1 MEESSW
7 AEIDQIGQLGLA
19 DDYWSIGDKK
29 DITANNET
37 VTVEIL
43 GFNHDR
49 LSNGGNANYTFGLK
63 NLMSDL
69 RKINSVGMDPYVYSQ
84 SDIYLWLKTDLY
96 SSLPEDLQAV
106 IKTVE
111 KRTGGNHS
119 LPDIADDLEIFLFS
133 EIEVFGTASSSANG
147 EGTQY
152 SRFASSDSRIKKQAN
167 GVGNTEWWG
176 LRSPDNKFSFAV
188 LYVNDSGQLSSD
200 GPNLSAGVCFGFCV

>member
-19 DDYWSIGDKK
+19 DDYWSVGDTK
-29 DITANNET
+29 DITVNNET

-49 LSNGGNANYTFGLK
+49 LSNGGNAKYTFGLK

-69 RKINSVGMDPYVYSQ
+69 RKIHSTGMDPYVYSR
-84 SDIYLWLKTDLY
+84 SDIYTWLKTDLY
-96 SSLPEDLQAV
+96 SSLPEDLQVV

-111 KRTGGNHS
+111 KRTGGNLS
-119 LPDIADDLEIFLFS
+119 LPDIADDLRIFLFS
-133 EIEVFGTASSSANG
+133 EIEVFGTASRSANG

-152 SRFASSDSRIKKQAN
+152 SRFTSSASRIKRTAN
-167 GVGNTEWWG
+167 GAGNVAWWG
-176 LRSPDNKFSFAV
+176 LRSPDDDFSYAV
-188 LYVNDSGQLSSD
+188 LYVEGSGQLSSD
-200 GPNLSAGVCFGFCV
+200 GPNVLTGVCFGFCV